1 LSPLDQ
7 LVAPKVFEWRRAQ
20 FGVADGRVESRHLGC
35 RDPVGRFAA
44 AMLETWIVCLRTHPI
59 GRGQH
64 NVNGD
69 HRRIV
74 MKEFLV
80 LAALVFVLAAGTV
93 TTMTVYAAL
102 ACHGC

>member
-1 LSPLDQ
+1 
-7 LVAPKVFEWRRAQ
+7 
-20 FGVADGRVESRHLGC
+20 
-35 RDPVGRFAA
+35 
-44 AMLETWIVCLRTHPI
+44 
-59 GRGQH
+59 
-64 NVNGD
+64 
-69 HRRIV
+69 